1 MLLGKLEISD
11 TVVSITMSISKLIEG
26 FAVSSSFFSFLAY
39 RGISKKGVTHLVN
52 FK

>member
-11 TVVSITMSISKLIEG
+11 TVVSTTMSISNLIEG
-26 FAVSSSFFSFLAY
+26 FAVSFFSFLAY